1 MISKDVLE
9 AIRHG
14 SIEDALSKAHDARN
28 EHIAAAESYHS
39 KRLESVDVR
48 SLFLTGFAIV
58 QGAIDIMFTVWWHG
72 R

>member
-28 EHIAAAESYHS
+28 EHIAATKSYHS
-39 KRLESVDVR
+39 ERLESVDTR
-48 SLFLTGFAIV
+48 SMLLAGFAIV
-58 QGAIDIMFTVWWHG
+58 QGAVDIMFAVWCHG